1 MAKPFLQSSLRTL
14 FASVMGVIFFS
25 ELLIMVFFYFLG
37 KDSSSSDVLLDSVLL
52 IALVSGP
59 LYLIIFRPLRRQGQ
73 EAEMVAEML
82 HAVEQHMPDALV
94 TSDNKGVIE
103 RFNPAAERMFGWPRE
118 KVVGRNVSML
128 MPEPH
133 ASRHDD
139 YLRKYLQTGK
149 PKVMGRFRELEGKRR
164 DGSLV
169 PIEIE
174 ASDLHVGRWGGF
186 VAVIRDISERRR
198 VEAEKQHLQLRM
210 EHLQR
215 QESLGVLAGGVA
227 HDFKNILA
235 VIQGNAE
242 MIGTDKTLST
252 EVEEHLAGITS
263 SCERAVQLCT
273 QMLTY
278 AGSRSRRM
286 QAVNF
291 STVVDDAMPAIRAL
305 IPTHITLHPE
315 VQVAALPEAVA
326 DALLVE
332 QALLNLL
339 NNAIEA
345 IGDCSGHIRLAG
357 GIQSVGESDIENMMM
372 LEKVDAGD
380 FVWLEVADDGEG
392 MTDDV
397 RQHVYEPFFTTRFT
411 GRGLGMSA
419 VLGIMRSHQGA
430 IRIDS
435 EATKGCR
442 VRLLFPLNQAQ

>member
-1 MAKPFLQSSLRTL
+1 
-14 FASVMGVIFFS
+14 MGVIFFS
-25 ELLIMVFFYFLG
+25 ELLIMVFFFFLG
-37 KDSSSSDVLLDSVLL
+37 KDAFFSDVLLDSVLL
-52 IALVSGP
+52 IVLVSGP

-94 TSDNKGVIE
+94 TSDNQGVIE
-103 RFNPAAERMFGWPRE
+103 RFNPAAERMFGWTRE
-118 KVVGRNVSML
+118 QVVGRNVSVL

-133 ASRHDD
+133 ASRHDE
-139 YLRKYLQTGK
+139 YIHKYLKTRK
-149 PKVMGRFRELEGKRR
+149 AKVMGVFRELEGKRR

-174 ASDLHVGRWGGF
+174 ASDLRIGRWGGF

-198 VEAEKQHLQLRM
+198 IEAEKQHLQLRM
-210 EHLQR
+210 QHLQR

-242 MIGTDKTLST
+242 MIGTDKTLSS
-252 EVEEHLAGITS
+252 EVEQHLAGISS

-278 AGSRSRRM
+278 AGAGSRQM

-291 STVVDDAMPAIRAL
+291 SAVVEDAMPAIKAL
-305 IPTHITLHPE
+305 IPAHITLHPE
-315 VQVAALPEAVA
+315 VQAADFPEVVA

-332 QALLNLL
+332 QALLNLI

-345 IGDCSGHIRLAG
+345 IGDRDGHIRLAG
-357 GIQSVGESDIENMMM
+357 GKQSVGEDEIEDM
-372 LEKVDAGD
+372 LLLDKGDAGD

-397 RQHVYEPFFTTRFT
+397 RQHVFEPFFTTRFT

-419 VLGIMRSHQGA
+419 VLGVMRSHKGA

-435 EATKGCR
+435 TAAKGCR
-442 VRLLFPLNQAQ
+442 VRLLFPVNRRQ

>member
-1 MAKPFLQSSLRTL
+1 MAKPFLQSSLRAL

-25 ELLIMVFFYFLG
+25 ELLIMLIFFFLG
-37 KDSSSSDVLLDSVLL
+37 KDAAFSDVLLDSILL
-52 IALVSGP
+52 IVLVSGP

-103 RFNPAAERMFGWPRE
+103 RFNPAAERMFGWRRE
-118 KVVGRNVSML
+118 DIVGRNVSML

-133 ASRHDD
+133 ASRHDE
-139 YLRKYLQTGK
+139 YIQKYLKTRK

-174 ASDLHVGRWGGF
+174 ASDLRIGRRGGF

-198 VEAEKQHLQLRM
+198 IEAEKQHLQQRM
-210 EHLQR
+210 QHLQR
-215 QESLGVLAGGVA
+215 QESLAVLAGGVA

-242 MIGTDKTLST
+242 MIGIDKALSADT
-252 EVEEHLAGITS
+252 GQHLAGIKT

-278 AGSRSRRM
+278 AGSGSRQM
-286 QAVNF
+286 Q
-291 STVVDDAMPAIRAL
+291 VVDFSSVVEDAMPAIEAL
-305 IPTHITLHPE
+305 VPAHITLHPE
-315 VQVAALPEAVA
+315 VQAAALPEVMA

-332 QALLNLL
+332 QALLNLM

-345 IGDCSGHIRLAG
+345 IGDRGGHIRLAG
-357 GIQSVGESDIENMMM
+357 GTQSVGENDIEDMLL
-372 LEKVDAGD
+372 LEKGGAGD

-392 MTDDV
+392 MTDEV
-397 RQHVYEPFFTTRFT
+397 RQHVCEPFFTTRFT

-419 VLGIMRSHQGA
+419 VLGIMRSHRGA

-435 EATKGCR
+435 AAAKGCR
-442 VRLLFPLNQAQ
+442 VRLLFPLNREA